1 MLKIPTDRLTMTP
14 LRIDDLRA
22 YLDGAQELMG
32 MPVSR
37 AILTDRLRR
46 AIGMKIDKMQA
57 VDPGEHPWLTYWLIV
72 VNEDDFGVG
81 MAGFKGVPD
90 EAGEV
95 EIGYGIDPAYQ
106 GRGYMTE
113 AVGALIEWA
122 FQEERC
128 RSVIAPDTDRANV
141 ASNRVLAKVGMH
153 VFEESADSLSWR
165 IDKSVSSLGGVS
177 SL

>member
-46 AIGMKIDKMQA
+46 AIGMKIDKMAA
-57 VDPGEHPWLTYWLIV
+57 VKEEDHPWLTYWIIV
-72 VNEDDFGVG
+72 LDEDGFGAG
-81 MAGFKGVPD
+81 MAGFKGIPN

-113 AVGALIEWA
+113 AVGALIGWA

-128 RSVIAPDTDRANV
+128 RSVIAPDTERANV
-141 ASNRVLAKVGMH
+141 ASNKVLSKVGMH
-153 VFEESADSLSWR
+153 VYEESEDARSWR
-165 IDKSVSSLGGVS
+165 IDRVA
-177 SL
+177 

>member
-1 MLKIPTDRLTMTP
+1 M
-14 LRIDDLRA
+14 A
-22 YLDGAQELMG
+22 
-32 MPVSR
+32 
-37 AILTDRLRR
+37 
-46 AIGMKIDKMQA
+46 A
-57 VDPGEHPWLTYWLIV
+57 VKEEDHPWLTYWIIV
-72 VNEDDFGVG
+72 LDEDGFGAG

-128 RSVIAPDTDRANV
+128 RSVIAPDTERANV
-141 ASNRVLAKVGMH
+141 ASNKVLSKVGMH
-153 VFEESADSLSWR
+153 VYEESEDARSWR
-165 IDKSVSSLGGVS
+165 IDRVA
-177 SL
+177 